1 MKRVINIGNKKQACE
16 QLKQFK
22 NKHYESVDIEFT
34 NVHLLKINSLIGF
47 KLFTKN
53 SLYVR
58 SSTLWEVMQP
68 VGMSGKHHYHGLE
81 PEIIVDTLSS
91 LVNSF
96 LIYESY
102 FDRYAALVFGN
113 EEYPAI
119 MVIIEL
125 NAGLSNNRD
134 ANVNKLVTIYPKS
147 NLNKLIT
154 HISKD
159 KILFNIKK

>member
-16 QLKQFK
+16 QLKQYK
-22 NKHYESVDIEFT
+22 EKHYESVDVEFT
-34 NVHLLKINSLIGF
+34 NVHLLKINDLVGF
-47 KLFTKN
+47 KLFSKN

-81 PEIIVDTLSS
+81 PETIVDALSS
-91 LVNSF
+91 LINSF
-96 LIYESY
+96 FIYESY
-102 FDRYAALVFGN
+102 SDRYAVLVYGN
-113 EEYPAI
+113 EDFPNI

-125 NAGLSNNRD
+125 NAGLSNDRN

-147 NLNKLIT
+147 DLEKLVS
-154 HISKD
+154 HIDEKN
-159 KILFNIKK
+159 ILYSIKK